1 MAIGAFPM
9 SVGSSDNHITHIYG
23 LPKVEATR
31 VAYGET
37 VFPGANPPLEP
48 IMALKVWDFFTR
60 EEFKRGSFKIDYLP
74 TADMPAD
81 GFTKALNRQHFEKF
95 RSMLSLVDTRN
106 LVQTSPITEID
117 ERKNNSVNPGSA
129 GRGNNTQVAR
139 MNGTKDKAQET

>member
-37 VFPGANPPLEP
+37 VLPGANPPLEP

-60 EEFKRGSFKIDYLP
+60 EVYQRLKTRDWGSDP
-74 TADMPAD
+74 
-81 GFTKALNRQHFEKF
+81 KAYE
-95 RSMLSLVDTRN
+95 
-106 LVQTSPITEID
+106 TEIH
-117 ERKNNSVNPGSA
+117 RQIGKA
-129 GRGNNTQVAR
+129 AR
-139 MNGTKDKAQET
+139 